1 MFPQWWSDLHD
12 SFITDNIFPD
22 KKVPLNFGSHADF
35 RSESFLDRMRLG
47 RGLRQTEVWRWSVLC
62 VSTILIFS
70 GGAAPGQMTFWKIH
84 RPGSVLLSP
93 AYCVASVIVWTENKN
108 VTIDRFI
115 YFIWTRPLKRKG
127 ASGWPGW
134 RIFRPGSFWH
144 WRRHCLSCL
153 CTLWGRKVASP
164 QENFLQYFYSQWT
177 YINEN
182 YLGYCSATFLR
193 LYQLLSIN
201 LNICMNCVIL
211 TSKTTQILTNQ
222 FSSLRNSRISP
233 KTSYINTSLLNIK
246 INPPKLANTCRYKL
260 STNWQNFTVIYSA
273 WVKVLQK
280 VIGKGATLLTHTVG
294 DAMCCLK

>member
-177 YINEN
+177 YVNEN
-182 YLGYCSATFLR
+182 YLGYCSTTFLR
-193 LYQLLSIN
+193 LYQLLSID

-222 FSSLRNSRISP
+222 FSSSLVANNIG
-233 KTSYINTSLLNIK
+233 SLLYQYWHIGY
-246 INPPKLANTCRYKL
+246 KLADVTILVEYW
-260 STNWQNFTVIYSA
+260 TDTVT
-273 WVKVLQK
+273 Q
-280 VIGKGATLLTHTVG
+280 
-294 DAMCCLK
+294 CCSQSLCGILANHGTILHLKN